1 MEKQNERKKSTF
13 TLESSALY
21 TYYKP
26 GYIYNI
32 LISTP
37 WFVSVYLLG
46 ESMFL
51 KYGFPITQYFQII
64 FHETKMH
71 AM

>member
-1 MEKQNERKKSTF
+1 MREKSTF

-26 GYIYNI
+26 GFFF

-37 WFVSVYLLG
+37 WFGSVYLLG
-46 ESMFL
+46 ESMFF
-51 KYGFPITQYFQII
+51 KYDSPYDITHYSQII
-64 FHETKMH
+64 FHKTKTHGM
-71 AM
+71 